1 MKTKVLLLSACIGAL
16 AATVF
21 ACSTTTN
28 TDVAD
33 DDAGPTNGNG
43 NDDDDDS
50 GEPNIGDDDGG
61 TTKQDASKDSGS
73 SGSLCQDFCKA
84 IDAANC
90 GETPATCVD
99 ECESNPNVPASCN
112 GYYEA
117 FLQCASKAKF
127 TCSDAGAPKLSGCTV
142 EQAALAKCV
151 GSQKDDGG
159 ADDGGTNTD
168 GGADGGDAGAACY
181 TPDDAVASTFTGLA
195 PAGQC
200 TNAQVDAI
208 VDGCIGPGA
217 TDNACDAALAA
228 SAACSACILGPKQ
241 TDPSYVPAFILYSDN
256 TLDPNY
262 GACLGVATNKP
273 ECAAGDLNQLYCL
286 SDACST
292 CADQASGTAC
302 SGTATG
308 AGGVCESSFSQ
319 ACFDALSNATTAQ
332 KAQCTDDDAIAEFK
346 KVGKVVCV
354 QGAPQ

>member
-1 MKTKVLLLSACIGAL
+1 MKTKVLLLSACIGGL

-28 TDVAD
+28 TNVTDE
-33 DDAGPTNGNG
+33 DAGPNNGNVDD
-43 NDDDDDS
+43 NDDDDD
-50 GEPNIGDDDGG
+50 GDPNLDDDGG
-61 TTKQDASKDSGS
+61 STKQDASKDSGS

-84 IDAANC
+84 LDAAKC
-90 GETPATCVD
+90 GETSATCVD
-99 ECESNPNVPASCN
+99 ECESNPSVPAPCN

-117 FLQCASKAKF
+117 FLECAAKSKF

-151 GSQKDDGG
+151 GSQKDGG
-159 ADDGGTNTD
+159 AGDGGTGTD
-168 GGADGGDAGAACY
+168 GGADGGDAGGACY

-200 TNAQVDAI
+200 TDAQVDAI
-208 VDGCIGPGA
+208 VDGCIGPAA
-217 TDNACDAALAA
+217 TDNTCDTALAA
-228 SAACSACILGPKQ
+228 APACSACILGPQ
-241 TDPSYVPAFILYSDN
+241 QPTDPLYVPAFILYSDN

-262 GACLGVATNKP
+262 GACLGVVTGKP

-286 SDACST
+286 SNACST
-292 CADQASGTAC
+292 CADQASSTAC
-302 SGTATG
+302 TGTATG

-319 ACFDALSNATTAQ
+319 ACFDALSKATPTQ
-332 KAQCTDDDAIAEFK
+332 QAQCTDDDGIAELK